1 MCLLIPLF
9 ERLLA
14 LATLTP
20 RWVRHNPLCLSDRL
34 QGETR
39 GPCTFTRLLV
49 VMRLR
54 LSQLTHV
61 TSHIMR
67 RELVVIEV
75 VRLSLLLESSLW
87 EIEAVRVIAQ
97 ALRRAL
103 INTAEV
109 LADFDIVQ
117 WVISRAHQV
126 LGLLPV
132 GEREEVGLGIE
143 TAIWN
148 GLVTLLARG
157 IFDGRTRLLV
167 VRARSPYR
175 ITSLHIALVDKVG
188 LVAAHGLVLRL
199 RTKL

>member
-1 MCLLIPLF
+1 
-9 ERLLA
+9 
-14 LATLTP
+14 
-20 RWVRHNPLCLSDRL
+20 
-34 QGETR
+34 
-39 GPCTFTRLLV
+39 
-49 VMRLR
+49 
-54 LSQLTHV
+54 
-61 TSHIMR
+61 MR

-87 EIEAVRVIAQ
+87 EIEAVRVITQ

-103 INTAEV
+103 IYTAEV
-109 LADFDIVQ
+109 LADFDVMQ